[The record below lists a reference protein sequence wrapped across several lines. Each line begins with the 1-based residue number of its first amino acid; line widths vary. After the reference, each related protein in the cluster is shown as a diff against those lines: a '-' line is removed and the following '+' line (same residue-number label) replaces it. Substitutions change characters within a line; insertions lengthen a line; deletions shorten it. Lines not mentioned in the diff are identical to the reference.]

1 LTKKDIKHLIIR
13 LIGKNNENQINEEDM
28 TLLINKVIILFINF
42 KFISKINN
50 NNNQKIFEEADIDK
64 NNEITI
70 DEFEHIVLKSNEFP
84 V

>member
-13 LIGKNNENQINEEDM
+13 LIGKNNENQINGEDM

>member
-1 LTKKDIKHLIIR
+1 MTKKDIKHLIIR
-13 LIGKNNENQINEEDM
+13 LIGKNNENQINGEDM

>member
-1 LTKKDIKHLIIR
+1 MTKKDIKHLIIR

>member
-1 LTKKDIKHLIIR
+1 
-13 LIGKNNENQINEEDM
+13 M